1 MCVSGNTKFNVEG
14 VARHKQ
20 KGKNN
25 FRLFDFFFFFR
36 SSLSTSPVSLLHHF
50 RLLDDE
56 PPFLVALGLLE
67 GLLVLPSEDG
77 GAA

>member
-1 MCVSGNTKFNVEG
+1 MTRGREVGGRTRTRVRQYNEG
-14 VARHKQ
+14 GREGGQGKDDA
-20 KGKNN
+20 KGI
-25 FRLFDFFFFFR
+25 
-36 SSLSTSPVSLLHHF
+36 SPLPLLDHF

-56 PPFLVALGLLE
+56 PPFLVPLGLLE